1 MKPGTFITFEG
12 IDGCGKTT
20 QIQLARTFL
29 EKQGNQVITTLEP
42 GGTDIGI
49 QIRKILLNQKNQSLV
64 QESEMLLYLA
74 DRIQHLKEVILPA
87 LEKGNLVL
95 CDRFHDSTL
104 AYQGFG
110 RGLDLKL
117 IRSIEEKAITPHTP
131 FLTFLLD
138 IEPKLALKRTE
149 EKYAQRNQQD
159 RLEQESIDFF
169 ERITWGYQQLAEASP
184 DRFVC
189 LDGSKSKEHIHQQ
202 IIKTLETRLS
212 ERKSF

>member
-1 MKPGTFITFEG
+1 
-12 IDGCGKTT
+12 
-20 QIQLARTFL
+20 
-29 EKQGNQVITTLEP
+29 
-42 GGTDIGI
+42 
-49 QIRKILLNQKNQSLV
+49 
-64 QESEMLLYLA
+64 MLLYLA

-87 LEKGNLVL
+87 LEKGALVL
-95 CDRFHDSTL
+95 CDRFHDSTV

-117 IRSIEEKAITPHTP
+117 IRSIEEKAIKPHAP

-169 ERITWGYQQLAEASP
+169 ERIKRGYQQLAEASP

-189 LDGSKSKEHIHQQ
+189 IDGSKTKEQIHQQ
-202 IIKTLETRLS
+202 IIEALETRLS

>member
-1 MKPGTFITFEG
+1 
-12 IDGCGKTT
+12 
-20 QIQLARTFL
+20 
-29 EKQGNQVITTLEP
+29 
-42 GGTDIGI
+42 
-49 QIRKILLNQKNQSLV
+49 
-64 QESEMLLYLA
+64 MLLYLA

-87 LEKGNLVL
+87 LEKGRLVL

-117 IRSIEEKAITPHTP
+117 IRSIEEKAITPHAP

-138 IEPKLALKRTE
+138 IEPNLALKRTE
-149 EKYAQRNQQD
+149 EKYAKRNQQD

-169 ERITWGYQQLAEASP
+169 ERIKRGYQQLAEASP

-189 LDGSKSKEHIHQQ
+189 LDGSKSKENIHQQ